1 MATNEQI
8 PDEDGWVYEELDD
21 ADIALIKERLK
32 GPSIRI
38 TLEELM
44 NR

>member
-21 ADIALIKERLK
+21 EDIALIKERQK
-32 GPSIRI
+32 KPGIPI